1 MMKQEVAKSVETG
14 IQDTNS
20 RVTRNGRRIENLEV
34 ASRKYNLVINGLP
47 AGNKQDR
54 FPMKQKSIVFY
65 AT

>member
-1 MMKQEVAKSVETG
+1 MCNNLALKFYMIKQEVAKSVETG

-47 AGNKQDR
+47 AGNKLDCL
-54 FPMKQKSIVFY
+54 KS
-65 AT
+65 